1 MANVLESKYEVQTS
15 TNTNVLVVSDLTKD
29 EVSMILDKSAKLDH
43 VDLFLAIEEVATF
56 ELFEQY
62 IEREKNRPIGFGW
75 KIRITLILNEN
86 NAALVITSDIVKANL
101 FGLLKIYHN
110 LIHKEVQFAE
120 MVANHVESHN
130 KYPIKWGVP
139 RLREGKS
146 TKKFSEYCIFELK
159 GQSLDQINLQNEAV
173 YAALAKTLKLYNSE
187 DLGVYLN
194 KLTTAGQT
202 ILKGKLNQDGT
213 INTNQ
218 NDRGIDYSV
227 EIISIDLGDKKY
239 DYTPHLSPKYSLTL
253 VILEHEGTV
262 QTLTLQASNET
273 IDSNVLQQ
281 FGILL
286 EHFLT
291 TTHNDSDSSMIQLLN
306 ELMTPYIRRNNLF
319 IQENVL
325 DRLKTIV
332 QRYPHK
338 VALSDKQGDI
348 TYEEL
353 EQRSDLVA
361 RYLIQQGFKTED
373 MAVISVN
380 QDNELILLMIGVIKA
395 GGVYIPVDPNYP
407 MDRISFIL
415 KDSGAKFFISSLSN
429 NFQEANHVKINPT
442 DLLQQT
448 NLEQINDIHLP
459 SYTSQ
464 SGYVIYTSGTSG
476 VPKGVKVSSDNIL
489 SLIEATQKEFGLLPN
504 DVWTMFHSSSFD
516 FSVWEMWGSLLTGA
530 KLVVV
535 ARETATSLY
544 DFYDLLI
551 EHKVTVL
558 NQTPSS
564 FYALQNIESEQ
575 RIPRLN
581 SIRLIIFGGEALD
594 NTKLKKWF
602 QRYSSSKCRLVNMY
616 GITETTV
623 HVTYQNILKRNLD
636 TISQS
641 IGVPLNGWKISIR
654 DQYEMPCLLGVEG
667 EIWVGGLG
675 LANGY
680 LNREELTTEKFII
693 EKTSGERWYKSG
705 DLGRMKSDGSIDYLG
720 RIDSQVKIR
729 GYRIEL
735 DEIKKQIIRISGVH
749 DVVVTV
755 HNPNNN
761 ADEHKQIFAFF
772 ESNIDY
778 SSNDIKD
785 ILLKEL
791 PSYMIPSKAVRVKK
805 IPLTIN
811 GKVDFKKLIDEQN
824 EPYQSESASNS
835 GDDLLEIWCKIL
847 GQRIGEDDN
856 FFESGGNSLLAV
868 SLLTELKQ
876 KVNPNIMLKDLYL
889 NSSPNSMRA
898 FLKQKEL
905 GEVKV

>member
-1 MANVLESKYEVQTS
+1 M
-15 TNTNVLVVSDLTKD
+15 
-29 EVSMILDKSAKLDH
+29 
-43 VDLFLAIEEVATF
+43 
-56 ELFEQY
+56 
-62 IEREKNRPIGFGW
+62 
-75 KIRITLILNEN
+75 
-86 NAALVITSDIVKANL
+86 
-101 FGLLKIYHN
+101 
-110 LIHKEVQFAE
+110 
-120 MVANHVESHN
+120 
-130 KYPIKWGVP
+130 
-139 RLREGKS
+139 
-146 TKKFSEYCIFELK
+146 
-159 GQSLDQINLQNEAV
+159 
-173 YAALAKTLKLYNSE
+173 
-187 DLGVYLN
+187 
-194 KLTTAGQT
+194 
-202 ILKGKLNQDGT
+202 
-213 INTNQ
+213 
-218 NDRGIDYSV
+218 
-227 EIISIDLGDKKY
+227 
-239 DYTPHLSPKYSLTL
+239 
-253 VILEHEGTV
+253 ILEHEGTV

>member
-1 MANVLESKYEVQTS
+1 S
-15 TNTNVLVVSDLTKD
+15 
-29 EVSMILDKSAKLDH
+29 
-43 VDLFLAIEEVATF
+43 
-56 ELFEQY
+56 
-62 IEREKNRPIGFGW
+62 
-75 KIRITLILNEN
+75 
-86 NAALVITSDIVKANL
+86 
-101 FGLLKIYHN
+101 
-110 LIHKEVQFAE
+110 
-120 MVANHVESHN
+120 
-130 KYPIKWGVP
+130 
-139 RLREGKS
+139 
-146 TKKFSEYCIFELK
+146 
-159 GQSLDQINLQNEAV
+159 
-173 YAALAKTLKLYNSE
+173 
-187 DLGVYLN
+187 VYLN